1 MEIKL
6 LAADSPRWGDAA
18 HTCVNIRAVFS
29 HLPNE
34 VLPFLASPDDPE
46 AHGREAFAR
55 ASAGE
60 FGEIAEYVPPTPVV
74 PAVVDM
80 RQARLALLGAGLLDT
95 VESAIAGMTGPEG
108 RAAQIEW
115 EYALTLRRHH
125 PLTVALSSS
134 LGLSEQALDAL
145 FTQAATL

>member
-1 MEIKL
+1 MKPIGPTFSTELEKSGL
-6 LAADSPRWGDAA
+6 NTLAVSWCDDGTLNFGDGVSAEQR
-18 HTCVNIRAVFS
+18 RAVEAIYDA
-29 HLPNE
+29 H
-34 VLPFLASPDDPE
+34 DPLK
-46 AHGREAFAR
+46 A
-55 ASAGE
+55 
-60 FGEIAEYVPPTPVV
+60 VV
-74 PAVVDM
+74 PTVVEM

-115 EYALTLRRHH
+115 EYALTLRRDH
-125 PLTVALSSS
+125 PLTAALAGS